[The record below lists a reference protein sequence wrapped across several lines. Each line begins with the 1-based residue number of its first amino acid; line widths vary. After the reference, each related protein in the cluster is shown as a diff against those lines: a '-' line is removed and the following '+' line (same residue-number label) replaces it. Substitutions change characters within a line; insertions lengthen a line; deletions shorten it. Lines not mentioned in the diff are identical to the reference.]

1 MRQVRRHLQMM
12 TYIVAVLL
20 VIFVVMDDH
29 LVIFKASVK
38 VMNMGKVQVY
48 LGQYVMQL
56 AILYGV
62 LDNGLT
68 RTIPLP
74 TNVLT
79 VITLIIMRT
88 VRLQQQLI
96 LVCIMVKDMKRS
108 HHFIPH
114 PNRQITITLRIIII
128 QMEKQVAVK

>member
-1 MRQVRRHLQMM
+1 MM

-38 VMNMGKVQVY
+38 VTNMGKVTVY

-68 RTIPLP
+68 LCLPSNTSLQKYPSGISLSFSKKTFFAPLP
-74 TNVLT
+74 IILIFVIGLT
-79 VITLIIMRT
+79 I
-88 VRLQQQLI
+88 
-96 LVCIMVKDMKRS
+96 
-108 HHFIPH
+108 
-114 PNRQITITLRIIII
+114 
-128 QMEKQVAVK
+128 